1 MTQPNHDRLERL
13 LDDLAT
19 PLSKYHTA
27 RATLAHL
34 QLTGNS
40 GTMRR
45 WSGAISSASAELEH
59 IEQLIKNYTFGVDED
74 EQVDPTRPTDVLT

>member
-1 MTQPNHDRLERL
+1 MTIPNHDHLEHL
-13 LDDLAT
+13 LDELAT

-45 WSGAISSASAELEH
+45 WSGAINSASAELEA
-59 IEQLIKNYTFGVDED
+59 IEELIMGYARMQIE
-74 EQVDPTRPTDVLT
+74 EEMRPSAPTATAAG